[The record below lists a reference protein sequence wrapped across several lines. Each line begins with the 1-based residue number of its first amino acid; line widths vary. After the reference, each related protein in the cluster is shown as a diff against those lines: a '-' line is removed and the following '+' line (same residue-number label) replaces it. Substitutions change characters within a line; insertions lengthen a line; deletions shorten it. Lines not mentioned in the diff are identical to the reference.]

1 MSVTLSFV
9 VMWFL
14 WERGQNKG
22 HWPKDMQIWEKGFI
36 FVFLDKV
43 ISIYTPSRVKRIRYD
58 KESPPED

>member
-1 MSVTLSFV
+1 
-9 VMWFL
+9 MWFL